1 MLTEWLDAG
10 VRIVIVT
17 MQIDL
22 SGALGQT
29 VAALLLGLSQME
41 REAIRERQAAGIAA
55 AGQGQTVGWSEAR
68 QHGD

>member
-1 MLTEWLDAG
+1 MFECRERSRVLTDWINAG

-29 VAALLLGLSQME
+29 VAALLLGLAQME
-41 REAIRERQAAGIAA
+41 RE
-55 AGQGQTVGWSEAR
+55 
-68 QHGD
+68 